1 MELQD
6 KVVIIT
12 GAGRGIGASSAEL
25 LARNGAKVVIA
36 DIQEEWGQET
46 ANKIRTSG
54 GTVEFLKTD
63 VAHEEDVVRLIDH
76 AVTTHG
82 RLDALVNNAASTVIG
97 RVTDITS
104 EDWDHVMRVNVAGVF
119 YGCKHA
125 IQQFL
130 KQDGGSIVNM
140 GSISAVVGL
149 PERAAYCAS
158 KGAVFQLTRQIAM
171 EFAGDNIRC
180 NTVGPGSVEG
190 DFLRNNLAK
199 SADPEAAEKRI
210 LGAHPIG
217 RLADPSEIAEVVM
230 FLVSDRSSFVT
241 GANLQADGGYTAV

>member
-12 GAGRGIGASSAEL
+12 GAGRGIGASSAGL
-25 LARNGAKVVIA
+25 LARNGAKVIIA

-46 ANKIRTSG
+46 AKKIRTSG
-54 GTVEFLKTD
+54 GAVEFVKTN
-63 VAHEEDVVRLIDH
+63 VAQEEDVIRLVEH

-82 RLDALVNNAASTVIG
+82 RLDAIVNNAASTVIG
-97 RVTDITS
+97 RVTDITA

-130 KQDGGSIVNM
+130 KQNGGSIVNM

-190 DFLRNNLAK
+190 NFLRNNLAK

-217 RLADPSEIAEVVM
+217 RLADPLEIAEVVM